1 MPRKKHSPERA
12 KDADKSKGNLGQR
25 EADLQKS
32 GKERLS
38 HMEADETD
46 QAGQSAR
53 PKTRTVQGGGQQTDR
68 QRGRG

>member
-1 MPRKKHSPERA
+1 MPRKKHWPERA
-12 KDADKSKGNLGQR
+12 KDAGKSKGNLGQR

-46 QAGQSAR
+46 RAGQNAR
-53 PKTRTVQGGGQQTDR
+53 PDTRTSQGGQQR
-68 QRGRG
+68 QRERD

>member
-1 MPRKKHSPERA
+1 LEDYMPRKKSPERA
-12 KDADKSKGNLGQR
+12 KDADKSKANLGQR

-46 QAGQSAR
+46 RAGQNAR
-53 PKTRTVQGGGQQTDR
+53 PHTRASQGGQQR
-68 QRGRG
+68 QRERG

>member
-1 MPRKKHSPERA
+1 MPRKQRSPEQG
-12 KDADKSKGNLGQR
+12 KGADKSKGNLGQR

-46 QAGQSAR
+46 PAGQNAH
-53 PKTRTVQGGGQQTDR
+53 PKTRTLQGGGQQRDR
-68 QRGRG
+68 EKERG

>member
-1 MPRKKHSPERA
+1 MPKKKHSPEQA
-12 KDADKSKGNLGQR
+12 KDADKSKSNLGQR

-46 QAGQSAR
+46 RAGQNAR
-53 PKTRTVQGGGQQTDR
+53 PNTRTSQGGQQR
-68 QRGRG
+68 QRERG